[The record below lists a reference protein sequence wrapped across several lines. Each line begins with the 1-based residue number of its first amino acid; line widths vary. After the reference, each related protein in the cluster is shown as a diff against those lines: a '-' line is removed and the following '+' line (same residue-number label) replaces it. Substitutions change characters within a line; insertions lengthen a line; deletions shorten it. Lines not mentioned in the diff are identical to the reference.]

1 MTSSMDH
8 SQSQSSKVGRAY
20 RVVLPPEVRTALG
33 VQEGDRVIFQIRDSE
48 IRVQSLREFTR
59 ALQGSYANLLSG
71 AADELITERRAEAE
85 RE

>member
-1 MTSSMDH
+1 M
-8 SQSQSSKVGRAY
+8 
-20 RVVLPPEVRTALG
+20 VLPPEVRTALG